1 MIPQAVLNALKDF
14 NHREIQIMAESLKIL
29 FDNKETKYPFNDTN
43 KMFGED
49 GEWSRS
55 DILHYLNQIN
65 FDIEHQV
72 CMDIMCVISTILVSR
87 QF

>member
-49 GEWSRS
+49 GE
-55 DILHYLNQIN
+55 
-65 FDIEHQV
+65 
-72 CMDIMCVISTILVSR
+72 
-87 QF
+87 